1 MFALVIEAR
10 PLDGY
15 RVRLRF
21 KDGSQGI
28 VNVAKLIPFKG
39 VFRPLKD
46 PKYFHRLRVDTEAD
60 HLLAEWRRHRP
71 RCAPFQGHRSSA
83 PRSLTGIES
92 NSFCIFMASTTTRP

>member
-21 KDGSQGI
+21 NDGSEGI
-28 VNVAKLIPFKG
+28 VDVAKLIPFKG

-46 PKYFHRLRVDTEAD
+46 PKYFHRLRVDTEAGTICWPNGAD
-60 HLLAEWRRHRP
+60 IDPDVLHSKATG
-71 RCAPFQGHRSSA
+71 A
-83 PRSLTGIES
+83 SLP
-92 NSFCIFMASTTTRP
+92 AV